1 MKRTAITILIIVFLT
16 CQFSYAACP
25 SGNLMPTREETQDL
39 TQEEIEEI
47 FIALLRSIDGEL
59 VNREPMDW
67 EEFIE
72 KVEERQ
78 DIEPLQEYC
87 TYCFWGVT
95 FLLLFIES
103 GLDPL
108 YSILFTFH
116 LIIPSCSMCLIS
128 FFP

>member
-39 TQEEIEEI
+39 TQEEIERI
-47 FIALLRSIDGEL
+47 VIGLLRSIDGEL
-59 VNREPMDW
+59 VNRESMDW

-72 KVEERQ
+72 KVGERQ

-95 FLLLFIES
+95 FLLLSIES
-103 GLDPL
+103 VDPL
-108 YSILFTFH
+108 YLILFTFH
-116 LIIPSCSMCLIS
+116 LIIPSCSICLIS

>member
-1 MKRTAITILIIVFLT
+1 
-16 CQFSYAACP
+16 
-25 SGNLMPTREETQDL
+25 MPTREETQDL

-47 FIALLRSIDGEL
+47 FIALLRSMDGEL
-59 VNREPMDW
+59 VNRESMDW

-78 DIEPLQEYC
+78 DIEPLQDEYMC
-87 TYCFWGVT
+87 TTCIGMVT

-103 GLDPL
+103 VDPL

-116 LIIPSCSMCLIS
+116 IIIPSCSLCLIS